1 VIVTASRTVRGT
13 GNVLAARAA
22 YAYALV
28 VAATL
33 GSFLLGLP
41 IQVSDSFGNMQQ
53 LSLSWSELLRQKFT
67 QPGFLR
73 PLLWAELKLVYDVSG
88 GNFTAWFR
96 WIHVAQVVALS
107 GLFVALVRPRFWP
120 DVASL
125 PLAFAVLL
133 GMHTFSGN
141 VTEAFP
147 TNMYLTVVI
156 LCIAAAVVALGT
168 HRWWS
173 DTLAVMLFV
182 TAALTLETGLLVW
195 VICIGAA
202 LIGARGISRP
212 GLVVLTFLLG
222 AYFFA
227 RFVVLGVGSPG
238 LFERSSGFGFG
249 VLEPNELVERF
260 GANPLP
266 FYAYNVVSSWLSVLL
281 LEPSSGAYRATYAV
295 TTGSVTPR
303 MVLNAIAAAGTVTAI
318 AWFVWVRRREW
329 LAWRFEHD
337 DRLVLLFGMVLTANA
352 AISYPYSKD
361 VVMGPAGV
369 FLAVATAA
377 AGRNLLAA
385 IPFRVTTVGAVALV
399 MVITVVTSAWSLRAL
414 GLFSQL
420 RSAAVVERL
429 DWAYIE
435 SDIAEGVVQVPAAEG
450 RRLLETLRHEALIAH
465 PAPPPLVLPFRAFL
479 GD

>member
-1 VIVTASRTVRGT
+1 MTPMVQPPLVGR
-13 GNVLAARAA
+13 AARWTA
-22 YAYALV
+22 YGIGLV
-28 VAATL
+28 VALTL
-33 GSFLLGLP
+33 GHFLLGMP
-41 IQVSDSFGNMQQ
+41 IQVSDSFGNMLQ
-53 LSLSWSELLRQKFT
+53 LSIPWSDLLHQKFT

-73 PLLWAELKLVYDVSG
+73 PLLWGELKLVYDLSA
-88 GNFTAWFR
+88 GNYTAWFR
-96 WIHVAQVVALS
+96 WIHVAQVLALS
-107 GLFVALVRPRFWP
+107 GLFVALVRPRLWR
-120 DVASL
+120 DVACL

-133 GMHTFSGN
+133 GMHTFSGH

-147 TNMYLTVVI
+147 TNMYLTIVI
-156 LCIAAAVVALGT
+156 LCVAAAVVALGR

-173 DTLAVMLFV
+173 DTLAVLLFV

-202 LIGARGISRP
+202 LMGARGISRP
-212 GLVVLTFLLG
+212 GLVVLTSVLG

-227 RFVVLGVGSPG
+227 RFVLLGVGSPS
-238 LFERSSGFGFG
+238 LAERSSGFGFG
-249 VLEPNELVERF
+249 VLEPHELVQRF
-260 GANPLP
+260 GSNPLP

-281 LEPSSGAYRATYAV
+281 SEPSSGVYRATYAV

-303 MVLNAIAAAGTVTAI
+303 TVVNAIAAAGTVAVLV
-318 AWFVWVRRREW
+318 WFGWIRRREW
-329 LAWRFEHD
+329 LAWRFDHD

-385 IPFRVTTVGAVALV
+385 IPLRLTTVRAVALIAV
-399 MVITVVTSAWSLRAL
+399 MTVVTSAWSLRAL
-414 GLFSQL
+414 GLFSKL
-420 RSAAVVERL
+420 RSAAVTERL

-435 SDIAEGVVQVPAAEG
+435 SDVAEGVVQVPGPEA

-465 PAPPPLVLPFRAFL
+465 PAPPPLALPFRAVV